1 MREAGEKEVR
11 RMKSPPDTDQGE
23 KAPNAPDRATYPAI
37 CEEGFA
43 SKLADAIWAWRF
55 AGRPSKR

>member
-1 MREAGEKEVR
+1 
-11 RMKSPPDTDQGE
+11 MKSPPDTDQGD
-23 KAPNAPDRATYPAI
+23 KAPNAPDEATYPAI